1 MSTAVR
7 RRSRHAIGL
16 AILGLIALSGCG
28 GGGGS
33 STSATASGSSQTPS
47 SFDFGPNDPRRVSA
61 FGDSI
66 TFGVLELRQKGSGL
80 ATSSNYPAILQNMLR
95 GLDKAFRVTNRG
107 VPGERTPSGVTR
119 VPGVLAADRPGF
131 LLLMEGTNDAS
142 HDDDPSFIVAN
153 LETMVIRA
161 QASKTIPVVATI
173 PPNFRHDPTAQDI
186 IDSANTLIRSMARS
200 HRIVVAEIFDGMNDR
215 SLFGQSPDRD
225 PLHPNE
231 RGYAIMAGI
240 WFDAMQR
247 AIPPPAAP
255 PAPTPPASTPTAPG
269 APPASDSA
277 PPATGTVDGKQT
289 TQRQITRKQTLG
301 KHTGKQAG
309 RTK

>member
-1 MSTAVR
+1 MCCSR
-7 RRSRHAIGL
+7 RRL
-16 AILGLIALSGCG
+16 
-28 GGGGS
+28 
-33 STSATASGSSQTPS
+33 P
-47 SFDFGPNDPRRVSA
+47 SFDFGTNDSRRVSA

-66 TFGVLELRQKGSGL
+66 TFGVLELRLKGSGL

-95 GLDKAFRVTNRG
+95 GVDKAFRVTNRG
-107 VPGERTPSGVTR
+107 VPGERTSSGVTR

-161 QASKTIPVVATI
+161 QTNKTIPVVGTI

-186 IDSANTLIRSMARS
+186 IDSANTLIRRMAQS
-200 HRIVVAEIFDGMNDR
+200 HHIVVAEIFDGMNDR

-231 RGYAIMAGI
+231 RGYAVMAGI
-240 WFDAMQR
+240 FGLIMPGIDNHAHLGGFIGGYLASSVMNPLTR
-247 AIPPPAAP
+247 ERGDHLLMAAGCLAASALAIVY
-255 PAPTPPASTPTAPG
+255 SVLHG
-269 APPASDSA
+269 
-277 PPATGTVDGKQT
+277 
-289 TQRQITRKQTLG
+289 LG
-301 KHTGKQAG
+301 LL
-309 RTK
+309 